1 MKVIVKSIY
10 NQDDAGSTAF
20 VFDLRNS
27 TNVTRMISWDDRLE
41 KHINFMM
48 SLNKHIYKKLY
59 DNCDPAKFALND
71 TGDGYIYLFWDKS
84 HALTCLRM
92 AIHVKEYL
100 DKKLPKHNEN
110 LGLSDSFLKLDY
122 GLAIHSGGSTI
133 KRTTF
138 KKENLQLSKDFIFG
152 IVANSVSRL
161 ESFTKTYVDYRVIM
175 TGNYKDVFND
185 QAKSEK
191 IRSLFANNSRYFKK
205 SLGRVNIKD
214 GKVKPNKGHNVYAL
228 TDDFFKIF
236 KRHYK
241 LIDNHGVQEAAQK
254 ARRT

>member
-1 MKVIVKSIY
+1 MKVKVKTID
-10 NQDDAGSTAF
+10 NQDDVGSTAF

-27 TNVTRMISWDDRLE
+27 TNVTRTISWDERLE
-41 KHINFMM
+41 KHVHFMM
-48 SLNKHIYKKLY
+48 DLTKHIYNNLY

-71 TGDGYIYLFWDKS
+71 TGDGYICVFWDDN

-100 DKKLPKHNEN
+100 DQKLPEHNED
-110 LGLSDSFLKLDY
+110 LELDDTFIKIDY

-138 KKENLQLSKDFIFG
+138 NKNSLQVSKDFIFG

-161 ESFTKTYVDYRVIM
+161 ESFTKIYYDYKVLV
-175 TGNYKDVFND
+175 TGNYKDALNQ
-185 QAKSEK
+185 QATSKQ
-191 IRSLFANNSRYFKK
+191 IRSLFDDNSKYIKK
-205 SLGRVNIKD
+205 SLGRIDIND
-214 GKVKPNKGHNVYAL
+214 GKKEPNEGHNIYAL
-228 TDDFFKIF
+228 TDNFFKVF

-241 LIDNHGVQEAAQK
+241 LEDN
-254 ARRT
+254 